1 MLNDVVRA
9 LKNKYLYASALIVL
23 LVLSRLVL
31 EMIMDGYWEYDYL
44 MFFDMVAGF
53 TGFNP
58 FALLL
63 ASAPYACSFYDEY
76 KSGYT
81 RAALLRARPGRYIA
95 GKIMAVSASGA
106 VAIGLPI
113 LIVALIGLTLFQP
126 VTPET
131 MEAFGYAWPY
141 HKEFI
146 LRYGGLAMLGMKVFF
161 AALYGAVWSLPTLIV
176 SCLAMDR
183 LVAIV
188 LPFVANYAVW
198 ILATGT
204 RWSPTRYLFVDY
216 GLLPSMSF
224 VVVMELL
231 YMALFAA
238 LAWAAMKWR
247 CAHV

>member
-1 MLNDVVRA
+1 
-9 LKNKYLYASALIVL
+9 
-23 LVLSRLVL
+23 
-31 EMIMDGYWEYDYL
+31 
-44 MFFDMVAGF
+44 
-53 TGFNP
+53 
-58 FALLL
+58 
-63 ASAPYACSFYDEY
+63 
-76 KSGYT
+76 
-81 RAALLRARPGRYIA
+81 
-95 GKIMAVSASGA
+95 
-106 VAIGLPI
+106 
-113 LIVALIGLTLFQP
+113 
-126 VTPET
+126 
-131 MEAFGYAWPY
+131 
-141 HKEFI
+141 
-146 LRYGGLAMLGMKVFF
+146 MLGMKVFF